1 LLLHVELSSET
12 RLRSFDLR
20 CFDFDHEDQKIAACD
35 SSHRGVARAVPG
47 KLSNNEHGDKKGE
60 PSGSPFLMARFQG
73 RTE

>member
-1 LLLHVELSSET
+1 VKRGCDLLIFGVLISIMKI
-12 RLRSFDLR
+12 
-20 CFDFDHEDQKIAACD
+20 KIAACD

-60 PSGSPFLMARFQG
+60 PRGSPFLMARFQG